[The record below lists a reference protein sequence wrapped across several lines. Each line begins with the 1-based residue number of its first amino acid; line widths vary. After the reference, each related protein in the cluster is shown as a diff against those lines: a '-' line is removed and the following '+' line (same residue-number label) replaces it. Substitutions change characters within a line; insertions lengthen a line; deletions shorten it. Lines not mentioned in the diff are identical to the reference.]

1 MPKLSLGN
9 AIIAM
14 VIVGAIALIVMLV
27 SSMVSREPG
36 ALDSFARGE
45 MREFRTVSQ
54 PPDQPLVTLVTYDGE
69 ELTLADRRGKIVL
82 VNFWATW
89 CAPCIIEMPYL
100 NELQGLYGSD
110 DFEVVTISMDQ
121 RFDEAEDFF
130 VENELNNLTLYHDA
144 SLTSA
149 FIAGARGLPLT
160 VLYDRNGGEIGRL
173 DGEADWSSDEA
184 HRLIEAALERY

>member
-14 VIVGAIALIVMLV
+14 VIAGAIALIVMLV
-27 SSMVSREPG
+27 SSMTSQESG

-45 MREFRTVSQ
+45 MRDFRTVSQ
-54 PPDQPLVTLVTYDGE
+54 APNQPLLTLTTRDGE
-69 ELTLADRRGKIVL
+69 QLTLGDRRGKILL

-89 CAPCIIEMPYL
+89 CAPCVIEMPYL
-100 NELQGLYGSD
+100 NELQGRYGSD

-130 VENELNNLTLYHDA
+130 AENALNNLTLYHDP
-144 SLTSA
+144 SVSA
-149 FIAGARGLPLT
+149 AFAAGARGLPLT
-160 VLYDRNGGEIGRL
+160 ILYDRNGGEIGRL
-173 DGEADWSSDEA
+173 NGEADWSSQDA